1 LRKTLTGELNIKV
14 KSFIPLA
21 LTGVVIAAMMTP
33 VWAQVEY
40 PKQQTEDEFPY
51 MRMYGAEES
60 AFNDEYKFPTVNK
73 VKNFS
78 EYIK

>member
-1 LRKTLTGELNIKV
+1 VQTLPGR
-14 KSFIPLA
+14 
-21 LTGVVIAAMMTP
+21 G
-33 VWAQVEY
+33 W
-40 PKQQTEDEFPY
+40 FPY

>member
-1 LRKTLTGELNIKV
+1 MKRQGSPFGRFVPVPTTLPGR
-14 KSFIPLA
+14 
-21 LTGVVIAAMMTP
+21 G
-33 VWAQVEY
+33 W
-40 PKQQTEDEFPY
+40 FPY

-60 AFNDEYKFPTVNK
+60 AFNDEYKFPTIHK

>member
-1 LRKTLTGELNIKV
+1 MNVMNRTSITLFAV
-14 KSFIPLA
+14 AALA
-21 LTGVVIAAMMTP
+21 LPGRG
-33 VWAQVEY
+33 W
-40 PKQQTEDEFPY
+40 FPY

-73 VKNFS
+73 VKDFS